1 VLEYAALDRRGGGV
15 MARVCEI
22 CGKGSLLGNRI
33 SHAHNVSR
41 REWKANLHVVRAVV
55 NGQVKRIKVCTR
67 CLRSGKVVKASR

>member
-1 VLEYAALDRRGGGV
+1 

-41 REWKANLHVVRAVV
+41 REWRPNLKAVRAIV
-55 NGQVKRIKVCTR
+55 NGQTKRIKVCTR
-67 CLRSGKVVKASR
+67 CLRSGKVLKASR

>member
-1 VLEYAALDRRGGGV
+1 

-41 REWKANLHVVRAVV
+41 REWRPNLRSVRAVV
-55 NGQVKRIKVCTR
+55 NGQTKRMKVCTR
-67 CLRSGKVVKASR
+67 CLRSGRVVKARH